1 MCHVHSTAP
10 RPELTVRQERR
21 RTAGTDPVPY
31 LVFEPDTVRAGGV
44 EAPQIVI
51 ASDIFGVNPFYRYL
65 AGLLAEHGYRTVVP
79 DLFHRVGEAGD
90 SSREAAFARR
100 ALLDDVQA
108 VGDLGKVID
117 EIGGGTG
124 RFGMLGFCLGGTF
137 ALLAAS
143 SRPNQATVTYYAFP
157 RGVAGAK
164 VPTDQ
169 PIAVAARIPGP
180 VLAFWGRQDYIDPDE
195 VDLLEAAL
203 ERAPGEHEVV
213 WYERAGHSFLAGL
226 SEKGHESA
234 EAAADS
240 WHRTLHFFHG
250 HLGGSPAA
258 GES

>member
-1 MCHVHSTAP
+1 M
-10 RPELTVRQERR
+10 
-21 RTAGTDPVPY
+21 
-31 LVFEPDTVRAGGV
+31 FEPDTVRAGGA

-65 AGLLAEHGYRTVVP
+65 AGLLAEHGYRTIVP
-79 DLFHRVGEAGD
+79 DLFHRVGEARD